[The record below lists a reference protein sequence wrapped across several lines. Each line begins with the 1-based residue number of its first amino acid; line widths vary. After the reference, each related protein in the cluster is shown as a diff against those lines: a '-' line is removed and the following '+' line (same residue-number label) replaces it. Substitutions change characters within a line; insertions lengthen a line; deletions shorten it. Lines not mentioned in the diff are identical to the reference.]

1 MLRVTKE
8 LRESRFYQDV
18 KEEVKD
24 ELLVEGFPMLLQG
37 GFSIEEIA
45 VRLKVTIDQAHQ
57 FAQAQN

>member
-37 GFSIEEIA
+37 GFSIEEII